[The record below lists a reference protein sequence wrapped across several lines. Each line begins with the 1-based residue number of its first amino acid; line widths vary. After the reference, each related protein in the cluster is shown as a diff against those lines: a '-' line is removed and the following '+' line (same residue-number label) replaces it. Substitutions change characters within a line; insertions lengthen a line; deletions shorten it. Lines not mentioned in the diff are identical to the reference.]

1 MPRSTFVRRVRF
13 GNSCPLPAI
22 IKNGGKWIMK
32 VLVTGV
38 KGQLGHDVMNELA
51 LRGIEGFGVD
61 VEEMD
66 ITDRTACETVIS
78 QEKPDAVIH
87 CAAYTAVD
95 AAEDNLELCRKINA
109 EGTRNIARVCKAMD
123 IKMMYISTDYV
134 FNGGG
139 ERPWE
144 PDDHREP
151 LNVYGLTKYEGE
163 IAVEQNVQKY
173 FIVRIAWVF
182 GVNGKNFIKTM
193 LRLGKEKGAVSVVD
207 DQIGSPTYTYDL
219 ARLLVD
225 MIQTDKY
232 GRYHAT
238 NEGLC
243 SWYEFACEIFRQA
256 GMDEVKVTPV
266 DSDGFPAKAKR
277 PSNSRMSK
285 EKLTENGFERLPS
298 WQNALERYLKALKE
312 NGMV

>member
-1 MPRSTFVRRVRF
+1 
-13 GNSCPLPAI
+13 
-22 IKNGGKWIMK
+22 MK
-32 VLVTGV
+32 ILVTGV
-38 KGQLGHDVMNELA
+38 NGQLGYDVMNELA
-51 LRGIEGFGVD
+51 KRGIEGVGTDVD
-61 VEEMD
+61 NMD
-66 ITDRTACETVIS
+66 VTDAAACERVIK
-78 QEKPDAVIH
+78 EVGPDAVMH

-95 AAEDNLELCRKINA
+95 AAEENVELCRKING
-109 EGTRNIARVCKAMD
+109 EGTRNIAEVCRELD
-123 IKMMYISTDYV
+123 IPMMYISTDYV
-134 FNGGG
+134 FDGQG

-144 PDDHREP
+144 PDDERHP
-151 LNVYGLTKYEGE
+151 LNVYGQTKYEGE
-163 IAVEQNVQKY
+163 LAVEELLDKY

-193 LRLGKEKGAVSVVD
+193 LRLGRERGKVSVVN

-243 SWYEFACEIFRQA
+243 SWYEFACEIFKKA
-256 GMDEVKVTPV
+256 GMDHVEVTPV
-266 DSDGFPAKAKR
+266 TSAEYPAKAAR
-277 PSNSRMSK
+277 PFNSRMSK

-298 WQNALERYLKALKE
+298 WQDALERYLKLI
-312 NGMV
+312 

>member
-1 MPRSTFVRRVRF
+1 MR
-13 GNSCPLPAI
+13 
-22 IKNGGKWIMK
+22 

-38 KGQLGHDVMNELA
+38 KGQLGHDVMDELA
-51 LRGIEGFGVD
+51 AKGIEGIGVD

-66 ITDRTACETVIS
+66 ITDAAACEKVIT
-78 QEKPDAVIH
+78 EAKPDAVIH

-95 AAEDNLELCRKINA
+95 AAEDNVELCRKVNA
-109 EGTRNIARVCKAMD
+109 EGTRNIAKVCKALD

-134 FNGGG
+134 FNGEGL
-139 ERPWE
+139 RPWE

-163 IAVEQNVQKY
+163 IAVEQNLEKY

-193 LRLGKEKGAVSVVD
+193 LRLGQERGAVSVVN

-219 ARLLVD
+219 SKLLVA

-243 SWYEFACEIFRQA
+243 SWYEFACEIFKQA
-256 GMDEVKVTPV
+256 GMTDVKVTPV
-266 DSDGFPAKAKR
+266 DSSQFPAKAKR
-277 PSNSRMSK
+277 PMNSRMDKSK
-285 EKLTENGFERLPS
+285 LAANGFTPLPA
-298 WQNALERYLKALKE
+298 WQDALSRYLKEIL
-312 NGMV
+312 

>member
-38 KGQLGHDVMNELA
+38 KGQLGHDVMDELA

-139 ERPWE
+139 QRPWE

-312 NGMV
+312 NGMA

>member
-13 GNSCPLPAI
+13 GGFRPLPAI

-193 LRLGKEKGAVSVVD
+193 LRLGKEKGAVSVVN

-285 EKLTENGFERLPS
+285 EKLTEHGFERLPS
-298 WQNALERYLKALKE
+298 WQDALGRYLKVLKE
-312 NGMV
+312 NGMA

>member
-13 GNSCPLPAI
+13 GNSCPSPAI

-193 LRLGKEKGAVSVVD
+193 LRLGKEKGAVSVVN

-312 NGMV
+312 NGMA